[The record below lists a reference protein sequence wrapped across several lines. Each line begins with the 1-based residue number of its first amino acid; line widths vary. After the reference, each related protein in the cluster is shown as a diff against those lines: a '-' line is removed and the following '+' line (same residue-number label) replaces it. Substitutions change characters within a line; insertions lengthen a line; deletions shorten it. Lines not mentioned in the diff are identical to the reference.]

1 MERRD
6 ALKTLG
12 FGALA
17 LGAGG
22 SIAGADRSA
31 GGRSAVAA
39 PASSPAFADGQFI
52 LPPLGY
58 DYDALEPHIDAQTM
72 TLHHDKHHAGYVKG
86 ANKAMAALKE
96 IAAGARDAG
105 ETKRWERD
113 MAFHG
118 SGHAMHTI
126 FWENMSPYPGKPSAA
141 LMSAARK
148 SFGGLDQCKTLFSA
162 ASKSVEGSGWGIL
175 GYLPM
180 ADSLVVLQA
189 EKHQD
194 LTVQGVVPLLV
205 LDVWEHAYYL
215 KYQNRRADYV
225 AAFFNVIDWGNVSE
239 RYAAAKS

>member
-22 SIAGADRSA
+22 AIAGAQGSRSA
-31 GGRSAVAA
+31 SRPASA
-39 PASSPAFADGQFI
+39 PASNPAFANGQFV

-86 ANKAMAALKE
+86 ANKALAALKE
-96 IAAGARDAG
+96 IAKGDRDAG

-118 SGHAMHTI
+118 SGHAMHAI
-126 FWENMSPYPGKPSAA
+126 FWENMSPNPRRPSSSLTAA
-141 LMSAARK
+141 VRK
-148 SFGGLDQCKTLFSA
+148 SFGGVDQCKTLFSA

-180 ADSLVVLQA
+180 ADTLIVLQA
-189 EKHQD
+189 EKHQE

-239 RYAAAKS
+239 RYEAAKG